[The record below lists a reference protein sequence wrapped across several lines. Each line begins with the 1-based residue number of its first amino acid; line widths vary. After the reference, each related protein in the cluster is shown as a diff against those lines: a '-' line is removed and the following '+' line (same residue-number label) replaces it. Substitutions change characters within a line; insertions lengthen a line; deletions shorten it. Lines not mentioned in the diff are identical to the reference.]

1 MRNEIKKYYES
12 QFGSFTNISAKE
24 ISELN
29 NYELQLLELPQ
40 IFYNKSKLSE
50 TELAKNLHKVLAIS
64 KN

>member
-12 QFGSFTNISAKE
+12 QFGSFINIRAKE

-40 IFYNKSKLSE
+40 IFYNKSKQSK
-50 TELAKNLHKVLAIS
+50 TGLAKKLQKFLAIS